1 MKVFLMLFLLI
12 LLWILYHVWK
22 YRNPYKLIM
31 VFGKKGSGKST
42 LQAKLS
48 LQYNRKGWKVF
59 CSTPGIPGTYYFDT
73 SQVGITSFPPNSVI
87 LVDEVGMVW
96 DNRDFKNFKSY
107 TRDYFKLQR
116 HYRNIVY
123 LFSQSF
129 DVDKK
134 IRDLTDQMYLT
145 KNFFNC
151 FSLARSIDKKITIV
165 HANEGQGVS
174 TLADDMDFT
183 PLWLFWCGSIKITY
197 IPKYVKYFN
206 SYDVP
211 ELSPATY
218 DYTPIPPVPTFRE
231 RMSLLLLAVIPRLL
245 RTADHARKMRLRL
258 PVRRKKK

>member
-1 MKVFLMLFLLI
+1 
-12 LLWILYHVWK
+12 
-22 YRNPYKLIM
+22 
-31 VFGKKGSGKST
+31 
-42 LQAKLS
+42 
-48 LQYNRKGWKVF
+48 
-59 CSTPGIPGTYYFDT
+59 
-73 SQVGITSFPPNSVI
+73 
-87 LVDEVGMVW
+87 MVW
-96 DNRDFKNFKSY
+96 DNRDFKNFKTH

-134 IRDLTDQMYLT
+134 IRDLTDRMYLT

-151 FSLARSIDKKITIV
+151 FSLARSIDKRITIV

-183 PLWLFWCGSIKITY
+183 PLWLFWCGAVKVTY

-211 ELSPATY
+211 ALVPANY
-218 DYTPIPPVPTFRE
+218 DYTPIPSVPSFRE
-231 RMSLLLLAVIPRLL
+231 RFVSFLQAAGPRLH
-245 RTADHARKMRLRL
+245 RSAGA
-258 PVRRKKK
+258 VRRKLPRLTIRRKK

>member
-1 MKVFLMLFLLI
+1 MKAFFYIFLAIFF
-12 LLWILYHVWK
+12 WILYHVWK

-73 SQVGITSFPPNSVI
+73 SQVGISSFPPNSVI

-96 DNRDFKNFKSY
+96 DNRDFKNFKTH

-134 IRDLTDQMYLT
+134 IRDLTDRMYLT

-151 FSLARSIDKKITIV
+151 FPLPAVLIKGLPLYMQMKARV
-165 HANEGQGVS
+165 
-174 TLADDMDFT
+174 F
-183 PLWLFWCGSIKITY
+183 PLWRMIWILLPFGFSGAVLLRLHIFPSMLST
-197 IPKYVKYFN
+197 FN

-211 ELSPATY
+211 ALVPAK
-218 DYTPIPPVPTFRE
+218 
-231 RMSLLLLAVIPRLL
+231 L
-245 RTADHARKMRLRL
+245 
-258 PVRRKKK
+258 